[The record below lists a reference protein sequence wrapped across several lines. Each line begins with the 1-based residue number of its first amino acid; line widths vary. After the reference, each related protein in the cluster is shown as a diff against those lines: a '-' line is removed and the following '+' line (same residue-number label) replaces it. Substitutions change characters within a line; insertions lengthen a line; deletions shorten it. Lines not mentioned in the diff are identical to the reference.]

1 MSNRLLKYDMSKTD
15 HLISPLK
22 PVSLPL
28 FSNFVNTNTIHPLTQ
43 VPNLRVILNSCFSYT
58 PVNLWTSPIIS
69 CHHDRALICPLLI
82 NSAIIIPGPA
92 TEISD
97 LNNWN
102 RLEGVTQSETHRQEP
117 LISSPQQHK
126 NLEPKQKSATSLM
139 SPNNGLLLIDWFI
152 YSLWAVFF
160 WFFVCLLIFYW
171 LPDIVLFKSLTLCYF
186 LGSLPD

>member
-15 HLISPLK
+15 HLISSLK

-126 NLEPKQKSATSLM
+126 NLELKQKSATSL
-139 SPNNGLLLIDWFI
+139 SINCRSANNFFIPRFSWWKKGCIDY
-152 YSLWAVFF
+152 YSGVS
-160 WFFVCLLIFYW
+160 Y
-171 LPDIVLFKSLTLCYF
+171 LFA
-186 LGSLPD
+186 D

>member
-1 MSNRLLKYDMSKTD
+1 MNPNFFLPNISQYLPNISSEMSNRLLKYDMSKTD

-82 NSAIIIPGPA
+82 NSAIIIPGPVSI
-92 TEISD
+92 T
-97 LNNWN
+97 L
-102 RLEGVTQSETHRQEP
+102 LTP
-117 LISSPQQHK
+117 
-126 NLEPKQKSATSLM
+126 TSLIHRITKI
-139 SPNNGLLLIDWFI
+139 NGSQIILTGFVVWIRMIKIKVSLLKWG
-152 YSLWAVFF
+152 
-160 WFFVCLLIFYW
+160 FVL
-171 LPDIVLFKSLTLCYF
+171 
-186 LGSLPD
+186 